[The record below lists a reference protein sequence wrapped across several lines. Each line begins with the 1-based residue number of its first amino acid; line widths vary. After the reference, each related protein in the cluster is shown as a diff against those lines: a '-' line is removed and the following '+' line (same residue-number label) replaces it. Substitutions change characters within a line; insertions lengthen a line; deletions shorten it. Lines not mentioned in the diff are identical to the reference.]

1 MCSLCFASGKHA
13 MDHANGGLRE
23 RRRTTALIL
32 PISLAAAGA
41 AALINFWLAMRV
53 ARLRGRHDVMIGDG
67 GNHEMIAAMRAQAN
81 FVEYTPFVLIMA
93 ALVELAKG
101 SSLLLATV
109 LGVYLIGRI
118 AHGFGMTG
126 DVRGRM
132 VGTATTMLT
141 LLGLALY
148 AIFLSYSG

>member
-1 MCSLCFASGKHA
+1 
-13 MDHANGGLRE
+13 
-23 RRRTTALIL
+23 
-32 PISLAAAGA
+32 
-41 AALINFWLAMRV
+41 
-53 ARLRGRHDVMIGDG
+53 
-67 GNHEMIAAMRAQAN
+67 MIAAMRAQAN

-118 AHGFGMTG
+118 AHGVGMTG

-141 LLGLALY
+141 LLALALY